1 MRSTIGEINLRI
13 VPIFSD
19 ILICSLDPP
28 VLKPIKF
35 ISRTTSI
42 TGIYN
47 TKCPTTVISKSRQ
60 WQLVIDDTGSVER
73 AFVPLYNAQNGDLD
87 RFTDPLLTHSL
98 THSQTLKE
106 RATQLLIR
114 YKSGA
119 LVTQLFF

>member
-13 VPIFSD
+13 VPISSD

-47 TKCPTTVISKSRQ
+47 TKWPTTVISKNRQ
-60 WQLVIDDTGSVER
+60 WQLIIDDTGSVER
-73 AFVPLYNAQNGDLD
+73 AFVPLYNEQNGDLD
-87 RFTDPLLTHSL
+87 RFTDPLLTDSL
-98 THSQTLKE
+98 THSLTDFK
-106 RATQLLIR
+106 R
-114 YKSGA
+114 
-119 LVTQLFF
+119 

>member
-13 VPIFSD
+13 VPISFD
-19 ILICSLDPP
+19 ILICSLDPL

-47 TKCPTTVISKSRQ
+47 TKCPTTVISKNRQ

-73 AFVPLYNAQNGDLD
+73 AFVPLYNEQNGDLD

-98 THSQTLKE
+98 TDFK
-106 RATQLLIR
+106 R
-114 YKSGA
+114 
-119 LVTQLFF
+119 